1 MEQNFQ
7 TSFIPKKPIV
17 EEVVKAP
24 KKSMGFLTIFTIIL
38 FITMALTFG
47 GLYFYQTVLAQNII
61 DMQASLEKANER
73 FEVSAITELQTLDRR
88 LIASG
93 KILSKHLTIS
103 PVFKVLQDITM
114 KSVRYTEFSYDI
126 SDKDKILIKMTGEA
140 EGYRSIALQ
149 ADLFSS
155 RKELIDPVF
164 SNLTLQE
171 KGNVVFD
178 LEFSVDPSLVN
189 YKQTLEKER
198 PSTPVESN
206 IIPVGAGETN

>member
-17 EEVVKAP
+17 EEVVKSP
-24 KKSMGFLTIFTIIL
+24 KKSMSFLTIATTIL

-47 GLYFYQTVLAQNII
+47 GLYFYQTVLAQNIK
-61 DMQASLEKANER
+61 DMQTSLQKANER
-73 FEVSAITELQTLDRR
+73 FEVSAITELQTLDKR

-103 PVFKVLQDITM
+103 PVFQVLQEITM
-114 KSVRYTEFSYDI
+114 KSVRYTEFSYEI

-164 SNLTLQE
+164 SNLNLQE

-178 LEFSVDPSLVN
+178 LSFSVDPSLVN

-198 PSTPVESN
+198 PSTPTESN